1 MQHSNQSMQ
10 KRSFE
15 IDVFRGLALVF
26 IVVNHTAGSVFS
38 WGTSR
43 NFGISEATEQFV
55 FLAGVVTAFA
65 YMSKARRLG
74 TQVANARMFRRT
86 WEIYW
91 AFLLTAALMVTAG
104 GILLF
109 LELETPAFHQS
120 EVMAFLTAPW
130 RTVFQVFTLQ
140 RQPFLSDILPM
151 YAFFAILTPVAI
163 RLARMSWTYLLLA
176 SFVMWTLAPWLASLL
191 HSAGPS
197 WTFNPFAWQLVFSL
211 GLIVG
216 MYPGLPN
223 APSGMM
229 RSLLIVAAV
238 MVTIAGAIFSLFSY
252 HESLRNL
259 FVSGWPEQGLGIF
272 SKTNASLARVL
283 NFVAMAWLVYLALQ
297 RGWLDRVIERLS
309 WMAIV
314 GRNGLACFVGGAV
327 ISIFAEA
334 LSFYLG
340 GGDYEWQSAV
350 LADLIAVVTLIAFAM
365 ACDAY
370 HAKNRG
376 IASQYGKLPQPA
388 RETNRR

>member
-1 MQHSNQSMQ
+1 MQ

-26 IVVNHTAGSVFS
+26 IVVNHTAGSVFA

-55 FLAGVVTAFA
+55 FLAGLVTAFA
-65 YMSKARRLG
+65 YMAKVRRLG
-74 TQVANARMFRRT
+74 TESANARMFRRA
-86 WEIYW
+86 WEIYR

-104 GILLF
+104 GILIYLD
-109 LELETPAFHQS
+109 LQTPAFHQS
-120 EVMAFLTAPW
+120 EVTAFLAAPW
-130 RTVFQVFTLQ
+130 RTVFEVLTLQ

-151 YAFFAILTPVAI
+151 YAFFAILTPMAI
-163 RLARMSWTYLLLA
+163 CLARMSWTYLLLA
-176 SFVMWTLAPWLASLL
+176 SFIMWTLAPWLGSLL
-191 HSAGPS
+191 PSAGPS

-216 MYPGLPN
+216 MYPGLPD
-223 APSGMM
+223 APTGTT
-229 RSLLIVAAV
+229 RRLLIIAAV
-238 MVTIAGAIFSLFSY
+238 MVTIAGAVFSLFSY
-252 HESLRNL
+252 HESLRNM
-259 FVSGWPEQGLGIF
+259 FVSVWPEQGLGIF
-272 SKTNASLARVL
+272 SKSNASLARVT

-297 RGWLDRVIERLS
+297 RGWLDQVLARLS

-340 GGDYEWQSAV
+340 AGEREWQSAL
-350 LADLIAVVTLIAFAM
+350 LADIIAVVTLIAFAM

-370 HAKNRG
+370 HARNRG
-376 IASQYGKLPQPA
+376 TADQYGKPAQPVRA
-388 RETNRR
+388 ANRR